1 MRKWVMIG
9 SVVVLGAIGLSVGA
23 WMVRSGALA
32 SSQRPDGDRAT
43 GMPKVVLK
51 ETRHDFGIL
60 DPREPCK
67 HLFIVKNEGN
77 APLRLAKAGTSCK
90 CTVSVLPDGA
100 IPPGM
105 GGPIEIESKTEGITG
120 KFRHTADFV
129 TNDPEM
135 PRFQLAIEGDIR
147 SYVAASDPLI
157 GLSELERGKPVEC
170 STIIYS
176 QVWDA
181 FSLRD
186 VKSSIE
192 GLTWDFQPAPPDQLK
207 QFDARSGYLATFR
220 VPGRAVQNSFHGW
233 VEAVAEG
240 AGQPD
245 AAKSLRLTIAGDVP
259 ALRTVYGPQVDVD
272 GVVTLGPLKPGEGAS
287 ARLILR
293 VRGEHRE
300 IQVRKIEAKPSFLKV
315 SVAAQNAELAKK
327 GIYTIAIDVPPD
339 APACNHLSE
348 DSLGEIRVLTD
359 HPDMP
364 EIVRLKVAFAVTSGS
379 LPRGPADRPKAGSQ

>member
-1 MRKWVMIG
+1 MRKCVLFG
-9 SVVVLGAIGLSVGA
+9 SALALAAIGLAIGVLVFRG
-23 WMVRSGALA
+23 GILA
-32 SSQRPDGDRAT
+32 SPRGPGADPGSGV
-43 GMPKVVLK
+43 PKVVLK

-67 HLFIVKNEGN
+67 HLFIVKNEGTT
-77 APLRLAKAGTSCK
+77 PLKLAKAGTSCK
-90 CTVSVLPDGA
+90 CTVSVLPDGE

-147 SYVAASDPLI
+147 SYVAAGDPLI
-157 GLSELERGKPVEC
+157 SLSELERGKPVEC

-181 FSLRD
+181 FSLKD

-192 GLTWDFQPAPPDQLK
+192 GLTWEFQPAPPEKLK
-207 QFDARSGYLATFR
+207 PLDARSGYLATFR
-220 VPGRAVQNSFHGW
+220 LPAGAVQKSFSGW
-233 VEAVAEG
+233 VEAAAEG
-240 AGQPD
+240 AGHAG
-245 AAKSLRLTIAGDVP
+245 AAKTLHVTIAGHVP

-287 ARLILR
+287 ARLVLR
-293 VRGEHRE
+293 VRGDHRE
-300 IQVRKIEAKPSFLKV
+300 IQVRKIETKPSFLKA
-315 SVAAQNAELAKK
+315 SVTAQSPELAKK
-327 GIYTIAIDVPPD
+327 GVYTIAIDVPPD
-339 APACNHLSE
+339 APPCNHLSE
-348 DSLGEIRVLTD
+348 DTMGEIRVWTD
-359 HPDMP
+359 HPEMP
-364 EIVRLKVAFAVTSGS
+364 EIVRLKVAFAVTSGR
-379 LPRGPADRPKAGSQ
+379 LPRGPADRPKRGSS

>member
-1 MRKWVMIG
+1 MRRWVLIG
-9 SVVVLGAIGLSVGA
+9 SGLVVGALGLSLGG
-23 WMVRSGALA
+23 WMVWSGRLA
-32 SSQRPDGDRAT
+32 SPGGSAADQAT
-43 GMPKVVLK
+43 GVPKVVLK

-67 HLFIVKNEGN
+67 HLFIVKNEGT

-90 CTVSVLPDGA
+90 CTVSVLPKGD

-105 GGPIEIESKTEGITG
+105 GGPIEIESKTEGIAG
-120 KFRHTADFV
+120 RFNHTADFV

-147 SYVAASDPLI
+147 SYVAASDPVI

-170 STIIYS
+170 ATIIYS

-181 FSLRD
+181 FSLKE

-192 GLTWDFQPAPPDQLK
+192 GLTWEFQPAPAEKLK
-207 QFDARSGYLATFR
+207 PFDARSGYVATFR
-220 VPGRAVQNSFHGW
+220 IPGSAVQKSFHGS
-233 VEAVAEG
+233 VEAVAES
-240 AGQPD
+240 ASQPD
-245 AAKSLRLTIAGDVP
+245 VKKSVQLTLAGEVP
-259 ALRTVYGPQVDVD
+259 ALRTVYGPQVDID

-293 VRGEHRE
+293 VRGDHRE
-300 IQVRKIEAKPSFLKV
+300 IQVRKIEATPSFLKV
-315 SVAAQNAELAKK
+315 SVAAQSPELAKK

-339 APACNHLSE
+339 APPCNHLSE
-348 DSLGEIRVLTD
+348 DTMGEIRVLTD
-359 HPDMP
+359 HPEMP
-364 EIVRLKVAFAVTSGS
+364 EIVRLKVAFAVTSGR
-379 LPRGPADRPKAGSQ
+379 LPRGSTDRPKPGSS